1 MNEKLEQEIAQLRN
15 NHYLSVEE
23 VVYLRW
29 LNACLRHE
37 LKNYNPSKSK
47 GLASELN
54 KSPSY
59 HSREKV
65 KQLLKEYSN
74 LGFDINEAGFVDL
87 DFDYSSSQ
95 APSAF
100 ASPRHEQG
108 KHLKHKTSKILGKI
122 KKIVTGKAN
131 SNVDKDRY
139 KDGMSSLASENA
151 SVSCS
156 DESSPLSSIM
166 AVERIPRSEE
176 HPRASLNIARSRSI
190 EPDTARSSSD
200 IGLLD
205 VRRGEPRRYH
215 ALHLGNSLVDVD
227 DRERE
232 EIKKL
237 ALALKSSKPTSKS

>member
-15 NHYLSVEE
+15 DHYLSVEE

-29 LNACLRHE
+29 LNTCLHHE
-37 LKNYNPSKSK
+37 LKNYNSSKSK

-59 HSREKV
+59 HSKEKV

-74 LGFDINEAGFVDL
+74 LGIDINEASLVDL
-87 DFDYSSSQ
+87 DFDFSSQ

-108 KHLKHKTSKILGKI
+108 KHSKHKTSKILGKI
-122 KKIVTGKAN
+122 KKIVTRKAH
-131 SNVDKDRY
+131 SNVDKDRD
-139 KDGMSSLASENA
+139 KDGVSSFASENA
-151 SVSCS
+151 SVSYS
-156 DESSPLSSIM
+156 DESPPLRSIM
-166 AVERIPRSEE
+166 AVERFPRSEK
-176 HPRASLNIARSRSI
+176 HSRASLNIARSRSI

-200 IGLLD
+200 IGFLD

-215 ALHLGNSLVDVD
+215 ALHLGNS
-227 DRERE
+227 
-232 EIKKL
+232 
-237 ALALKSSKPTSKS
+237 